1 MYEWMRKLITVDQS
15 TSPKIRRR
23 RQPRRPCRNEISCSR
38 DAHIARGLAR
48 RREVDVTAEKSR
60 VCRIRWVFHF
70 RNLTR
75 IFETSA
81 FA

>member
-15 TSPKIRRR
+15 TSPKIRR
-23 RQPRRPCRNEISCSR
+23 
-38 DAHIARGLAR
+38 R